1 MTIKTTVP
9 DNSTDTST
17 TNQPIG
23 QDLALKS
30 PKKDPLR
37 KTMKSV
43 HSKPTPSI
51 KTSNEIAKQRQRVI
65 KCRAKKA
72 LKEEASIQRKEFL
85 IQDNIKLETNISS
98 INMQYQQ
105 LMELFRAH
113 NNAQPDI
120 DVFQLLQLN

>member
-1 MTIKTTVP
+1 MAIKTTVP
-9 DNSTDTST
+9 DNLTDTST
-17 TNQPIG
+17 NYKPNG
-23 QDLALKS
+23 QDLTSKP
-30 PKKDPLR
+30 PKKEPIK
-37 KTMKSV
+37 KTKKSV
-43 HSKPTPSI
+43 QSKTTSSN
-51 KTSNEIAKQRQRVI
+51 KTANERAKQRERVK

-72 LKEEASIQRKEFL
+72 LNQEASSQRKEFL

-113 NNAQPDI
+113 KNAQPYI